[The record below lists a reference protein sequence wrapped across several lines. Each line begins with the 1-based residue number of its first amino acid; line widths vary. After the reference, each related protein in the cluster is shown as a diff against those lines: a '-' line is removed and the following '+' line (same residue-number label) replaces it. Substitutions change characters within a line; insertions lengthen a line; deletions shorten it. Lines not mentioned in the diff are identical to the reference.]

1 MYSLKID
8 SIIKSKNNVSILKKQ
23 CYRNTNGQTE
33 RWSWIHMTCWQT
45 KGSKKEAMC
54 INLLLEIN
62 LYEKISGYKFWLI
75 IITYNQCTFYERKDF
90 TIVSIFQPFFA
101 ITSSSR
107 YYCILVFPFAIN
119 NTVLQSNH
127 IDINIFFLCI
137 FIFCK

>member
-1 MYSLKID
+1 MLQTHKWAD
-8 SIIKSKNNVSILKKQ
+8 RKMKL
-23 CYRNTNGQTE
+23 NTY
-33 RWSWIHMTCWQT
+33 WQT
-45 KGSKKEAMC
+45 KGSKKEAKC

-75 IITYNQCTFYERKDF
+75 IITYNQCTSYERKDF

-107 YYCILVFPFAIN
+107 HYCIVVFPFAIN

-137 FIFCK
+137 FIFWK

>member
-1 MYSLKID
+1 MYLLKID

-23 CYRNTNGQTE
+23 CYRHTNGQTE
-33 RWSWIHMTCWQT
+33 RWSWIPTGRQ
-45 KGSKKEAMC
+45 KEAKC

-75 IITYNQCTFYERKDF
+75 IITYNQCTSYERKDF

-107 YYCILVFPFAIN
+107 HYCIVVFPFAIN

>member
-1 MYSLKID
+1 MLQTHKWAD
-8 SIIKSKNNVSILKKQ
+8 RKMKL
-23 CYRNTNGQTE
+23 NTY
-33 RWSWIHMTCWQT
+33 WQT
-45 KGSKKEAMC
+45 KGSKKEAKC

-75 IITYNQCTFYERKDF
+75 IITYNQCTSYERKDF

-107 YYCILVFPFAIN
+107 HYCTVVFPFAIN